1 MVSGQSTICI
11 GSQQIANDT
20 DASIALLTLSRA
32 SQGCAFCSS
41 AQSKYLLQVTQPR
54 QRDTEA
60 VVFAWRQGVNVR
72 SFRQALPS
80 GVTRVIV
87 HPTETAMLQAWLAWL
102 QQADPDIL
110 NVFQVSMDPSLHEHH
125 QE

>member
-1 MVSGQSTICI
+1 M
-11 GSQQIANDT
+11 
-20 DASIALLTLSRA
+20 
-32 SQGCAFCSS
+32 
-41 AQSKYLLQVTQPR
+41 TQPR

-60 VVFAWRQGVNVR
+60 VVFAWRQGVNLR
-72 SFRQALPS
+72 SFRQVLPS

-110 NVFQVSMDPSLHEHH
+110 NVFQVSIAPFVLACK
-125 QE
+125 Q

>member
-1 MVSGQSTICI
+1 MVSEQSTICI
-11 GSQQIANDT
+11 GSQQIANHT
-20 DASIALLTLSRA
+20 DASIALLTLSRT
-32 SQGCAFCSS
+32 SQGCAFCNS
-41 AQSKYLLQVTQPR
+41 AQSNYLLQVTQPR

-80 GVTRVIV
+80 GVTQVIV
-87 HPTETAMLQAWLAWL
+87 HPTETAMLQAWLTWL

-110 NVFQVSMDPSLHEHH
+110 NVFQVSMDPFLRVYN
-125 QE
+125 

>member
-1 MVSGQSTICI
+1 M
-11 GSQQIANDT
+11 
-20 DASIALLTLSRA
+20 
-32 SQGCAFCSS
+32 
-41 AQSKYLLQVTQPR
+41 TQPR

-80 GVTRVIV
+80 GVTQVIV

-110 NVFQVSMDPSLHEHH
+110 NVFQVRSAPPSLRVHCLECARCKT
-125 QE
+125 

>member
-1 MVSGQSTICI
+1 M
-11 GSQQIANDT
+11 
-20 DASIALLTLSRA
+20 
-32 SQGCAFCSS
+32 
-41 AQSKYLLQVTQPR
+41 TQPR

-60 VVFAWRQGVNVR
+60 IVFAWRQGVNVR

-110 NVFQVSMDPSLHEHH
+110 NVFQVSTAPLPACMWAAVCTPRNLHHV
-125 QE
+125 QPMQTATKQAQLAWL